1 MRAVINNAAAAGVS
15 ASQSQRIN
23 VISWA
28 EIDGLVEL
36 LADRV
41 SNLGLEAIVGI
52 SRSGLVPAVMLSH
65 TIGVRAL
72 SAINIVRTLSD
83 EINAAKKEPV
93 CHGILH
99 PQALAGRKILLVDDI
114 VGKGL
119 TMRMAVAALRDI
131 GAAPLSA
138 TLVVNKANLGD
149 TPLDSVVDHYGCLV
163 HGWVVFPWEGKGPAV
178 HA

>member
-1 MRAVINNAAAAGVS
+1 MRAVTDNVAAARVS
-15 ASQSQRIN
+15 VPQPECIH

-41 SNLGLEAIVGI
+41 SNLGFEAVVGI

-72 SAINIVRTLSD
+72 SAINIIRTLSD

-93 CHGILH
+93 CHGILD
-99 PQALAGRKILLVDDI
+99 PQALGGRKILLVDDI

-119 TMRMAVAALRDI
+119 TMRLAVQALRNI
-131 GAAPLSA
+131 GASPISA

-149 TPLDSVVDHYGCLV
+149 TPVDSVVDHYGCLV